1 MWGCSQRRAAMP
13 IRPPTRPRFFS
24 TWMRWPARA
33 WESSYF
39 QNWCPANVVGSRE
52 ATRPTAAARGSKF
65 VTRAAPPATI
75 ASPLALTTVSGCGMP
90 KFSASA
96 TRPPGSEKASYP
108 SQMNGTPMAA
118 WPAHFTNDITTP
130 ESTRRHN
137 RMREPSGFRRPRA
150 ASILR
155 PSAADKPAGTSPRA
169 MRASQRELARARPG
183 EPLFSHGGSAHHQL
197 ARFGVHALGAV
208 AVDRL
213 EDGPG
218 GTAAQGLEVHVH
230 AGQLR
235 AGTGGQDLPVVEA
248 GHRHVLRHRTAQI
261 TQAIEHP

>member
-1 MWGCSQRRAAMP
+1 
-13 IRPPTRPRFFS
+13 
-24 TWMRWPARA
+24 
-33 WESSYF
+33 
-39 QNWCPANVVGSRE
+39 
-52 ATRPTAAARGSKF
+52 
-65 VTRAAPPATI
+65 
-75 ASPLALTTVSGCGMP
+75 P

-118 WPAHFTNDITTP
+118 WPAHFTNDITAP
-130 ESTRRHN
+130 KPTRRHS
-137 RMREPSGFRRPRA
+137 RMRGAIRDPAPPRCLDPTPERSGQARRNIA
-150 ASILR
+150 ARL
-155 PSAADKPAGTSPRA
+155 A
-169 MRASQRELARARPG
+169 RELARARPG

-235 AGTGGQDLPVVEA
+235 AGTGGQDLPVV
-248 GHRHVLRHRTAQI
+248 
-261 TQAIEHP
+261 